1 MDIRHI
7 LVVIDASREEQQPA
21 LERATQLL
29 EHYQQ
34 ASLTLMLCDYI
45 PALDGGRLLFLI
57 VGGGVTGAVI
67 LLVEVTLDVDG

>member
-45 PALDGGRLLFLI
+45 PALDGGMLFESHAL
-57 VGGGVTGAVI
+57 
-67 LLVEVTLDVDG
+67 E